1 MGLILSLT
9 YMNNGKKARREERK
23 RQTKEEKKAKAQ
35 EFRQR
40 FQSEKKSHQA
50 VHFNDRKDKHPVW
63 KFCLVD
69 WDAPWKGWKE
79 LNADGWQKFIN
90 KLGQFESCT
99 WGQIEDGDPN
109 NSSHLVATTNCPNPE
124 VLKRLQ
130 DIKQDDTDYL
140 FSLRLS
146 SRERIYGILDGPVLK
161 ILWYDPEHAIW
172 PSPKKNT

>member
-1 MGLILSLT
+1 
-9 YMNNGKKARREERK
+9 MNNGKKARREE
-23 RQTKEEKKAKAQ
+23 KKAKAQ
-35 EFRQR
+35 AFQQR
-40 FQSEKKSHQA
+40 HQSEKKARQA
-50 VHFNDRKDKHPVW
+50 ALFKDCKDKHPVW

-69 WDAPWKGWKE
+69 LDANWKGWKE
-79 LNADGWQKFIN
+79 LNVDGWQKVIK
-90 KLGQFESCT
+90 KLGQFESRT

-109 NSSHLVATTNCPNPE
+109 DSSHLVATTDCPNPE
-124 VLKRLQ
+124 VLRRLQ

-172 PSPKKNT
+172 PSPKKHT

>member
-1 MGLILSLT
+1 MELILSLI
-9 YMNNGKKARREERK
+9 YMNNGKKARREE
-23 RQTKEEKKAKAQ
+23 KKAKAQ
-35 EFRQR
+35 AFQQR
-40 FQSEKKSHQA
+40 HQSEKKAHQA
-50 VHFNDRKDKHPVW
+50 ALFKDCKDKHPVW

-69 WDAPWKGWKE
+69 WDANWKGWKE
-79 LNADGWQKFIN
+79 LNVDGWQKVIK
-90 KLGQFESCT
+90 KLGQFESRT

-109 NSSHLVATTNCPNPE
+109 DSSHLVATTDCPNPE
-124 VLKRLQ
+124 VLRRLQ

-172 PSPKKNT
+172 PSPKKHT